1 MKMSELASVLLVAA
15 IVLIFILIA
24 AISAGNMKSDIML
37 PYNLKYTTV
46 VGSHAPISIDGNKA
60 LATFIKDEGLSG
72 DGTLTSPYIIEN
84 FVINA
89 STRHGISIH
98 STNAYLII
106 KNCTIESCFCC
117 CDYNGINIDNASNI
131 HISNNLLSNT
141 QNGIRL
147 FNSSNNNALSGNT
160 ANNNYK
166 GISLSHSSN
175 FNTLSGNTA
184 NNNSW
189 GIELFSSINNTLSRN
204 TAKNNN
210 YGIDVNH
217 WSNNNTL
224 SRNSANSNSVGIS
237 LTHSHTNTISG
248 NIVNNNIIGIDLY
261 FSSNNALF
269 GNTAKNNEY
278 GIDMSHWSN
287 NNTLSG
293 NTVNNNYRGIS
304 LGHSADYNT
313 IHFNNIYGNTNAQA
327 IEEGDTIENQWDN
340 GSSGNYWG
348 DDYINNYPSTTN
360 DGRIWNTPYEI
371 NGTGNGLDHFP
382 LVNAVTTTITTTT
395 TTKTSSWA
403 FPVLSLTIIALLPFR
418 RLKRISK

>member
-1 MKMSELASVLLVAA
+1 MKMRELASVLLVAA

-24 AISAGNMKSDIML
+24 AISAGNMKSDIMF
-37 PYNLKYTTV
+37 PYNLKHTAV
-46 VGSHAPISIDGNKA
+46 AGSHAPISIDGNKA
-60 LATFIKDEGLSG
+60 LASFIKDEGLSG
-72 DGTLTSPYIIEN
+72 DGTFTSPYMIEN
-84 FVINA
+84 FIINA
-89 STRHGISIH
+89 STAHGISIQ
-98 STNAYLII
+98 STDAYLII
-106 KNCTIESCFCC
+106 RNCTIEGCFCC
-117 CDYNGINIDNASNI
+117 CDYDGINLDNASNV

-147 FNSSNNNALSGNT
+147 FNSSNKNTLSGNT
-160 ANNNYK
+160 ANDNYK

-175 FNTLSGNTA
+175 YNTLSGNTG

-189 GIELFSSINNTLSRN
+189 GIELFSASNNTISGN

-224 SRNSANSNSVGIS
+224 SGNTANYNSVGIS
-237 LTHSHTNTISG
+237 LTHSHNNTLSG
-248 NIVNNNIIGIDLY
+248 NTAKNNNYGIDLY
-261 FSSNNALF
+261 FSSNNTLS

-278 GIDMSHWSN
+278 GIDVSHWSN

-304 LGHSADYNT
+304 LGHSTNYNT
-313 IHFNNIYGNTNAQA
+313 IHFNNIYENTNAQA
-327 IEEGDTIENQWDN
+327 IEEGDAIENQWDN

-348 DDYINNYPSTTN
+348 VDYINNYPSATN
-360 DGRIWNTPYEI
+360 DGRIWSTPYEI
-371 NGTGNGLDHFP
+371 NGTGNGVDHFP
-382 LVNAVTTTITTTT
+382 LVNAVTTTTETTATTTT
-395 TTKTSSWA
+395 PSWT

-418 RLKRISK
+418 RLKRI